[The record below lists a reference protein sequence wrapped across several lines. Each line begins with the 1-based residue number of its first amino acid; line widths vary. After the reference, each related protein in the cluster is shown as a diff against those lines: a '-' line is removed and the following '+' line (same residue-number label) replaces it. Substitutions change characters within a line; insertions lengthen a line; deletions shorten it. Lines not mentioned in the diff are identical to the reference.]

1 MPSELGMQVTL
12 GTPALRKP
20 RKEHCLEFETS
31 LFYLSSSRPVRAVY
45 IVEPC
50 LKQTNERGWGGE
62 KKGKRNSNQGLKI
75 SENSVLSHLRVKER
89 RRQDLMEAAFNQ

>member
-1 MPSELGMQVTL
+1 MQVTL
-12 GTPALRKP
+12 GIPALRKP

-31 LFYLSSSRPVRAVY
+31 LFYLSSSRPARAVY

-50 LKQTNERGWGGE
+50 LKQTNERGEGE